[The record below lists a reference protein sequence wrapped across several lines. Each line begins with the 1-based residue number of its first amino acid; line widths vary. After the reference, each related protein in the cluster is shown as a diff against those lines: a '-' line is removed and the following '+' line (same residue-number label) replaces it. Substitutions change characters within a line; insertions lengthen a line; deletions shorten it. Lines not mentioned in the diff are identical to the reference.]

1 MGGSVGCFVEV
12 GVWEIFILTGST
24 NKHGIKF
31 YYYFGLELLFIP
43 WSDWNYYLPFWDS
56 MDSMV
61 LVRAGKTPLRPV
73 DFGMKTAI
81 GDVRFPVAMF
91 DDWRVLFVWEEATNL
106 LAFCSNSIT

>member
-1 MGGSVGCFVEV
+1 MKSESGRCLY
-12 GVWEIFILTGST
+12 IFILTGST
-24 NKHGIKF
+24 NKHGIEF

-43 WSDWNYYLPFWDS
+43 WSDWNYYLSFWDS
-56 MDSMV
+56 KDSMV
-61 LVRAGKTPLRPV
+61 LVRAGKTPLRPA

-91 DDWRVLFVWEEATNL
+91 DDWRVLFVWEETTNL